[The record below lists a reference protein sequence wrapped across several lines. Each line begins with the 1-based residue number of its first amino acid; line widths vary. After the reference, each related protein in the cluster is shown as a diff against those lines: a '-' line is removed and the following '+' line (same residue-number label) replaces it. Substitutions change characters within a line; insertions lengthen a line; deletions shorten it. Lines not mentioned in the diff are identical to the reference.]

1 MPDAV
6 TLSLLGIVVL
16 LSVALIVLVAR
27 RRPTGPDEE
36 RLADK
41 MTLSLK
47 ASGLYQELERVN
59 VRAGQMQDAVR
70 QLDNLFRLP
79 TARGAAGEFQLEALL
94 GDLLPADRYEI
105 RTNVPGVGTPDARV
119 RSRAGDL
126 YIDAKF
132 PLDAYR
138 EVVEAPD
145 ASQAETGRK
154 RFLKAVRDH
163 VDTVASKY
171 VKTGGALPFA
181 VLFVP
186 SEAVF
191 AAALDMDPTLVR
203 EAADDGVLLAS
214 PTTLAAHL
222 SILAAG
228 IQAEKI
234 SERAQ
239 TIQQGLNA
247 LDKRFGTLRSDWD
260 TLARHVNNAQANLS
274 KVDASL
280 AEVERAW
287 RSVVEDGTE
296 PQ

>member
-6 TLSLLGIVVL
+6 TLALLVLVVL
-16 LSVALIVLVAR
+16 LLVILVVLVAR
-27 RRPTGPDEE
+27 RRDTGPDEE

-41 MTLSLK
+41 MAISLR
-47 ASGLYQELERVN
+47 AAGLHQEIERLN
-59 VRAGQMQDAVR
+59 VRAGQMQDAVQ

-79 TARGAAGEFQLEALL
+79 TARGSAGEFQLEALL
-94 GDLLPADRYEI
+94 GDLLPPDRYEI

-138 EVVEAPD
+138 DVVEAPD
-145 ASQAETGRK
+145 ASQAESGRK

-163 VDTVASKY
+163 IAAVASKY
-171 VKTGGALPFA
+171 VKTAGALPFA

-203 EAADDGVLLAS
+203 DAADDGVLLAS

-239 TIQQGLNA
+239 KIQRGLNA

-274 KVDASL
+274 KVEGSL
-280 AEVERAW
+280 EEVERSW
-287 RSVVEDGTE
+287 RSVVEGGTDAE
-296 PQ
+296 

>member
-6 TLSLLGIVVL
+6 TAGLLGLVVL
-16 LSVALIVLVAR
+16 LLLILIVLVAR
-27 RRPTGPDEE
+27 RRDTGPDEE
-36 RLADK
+36 RLAGQL
-41 MTLSLK
+41 TQSLRV
-47 ASGLYQELERVN
+47 AGLYEQVGQLN
-59 VRAGQMQDAVR
+59 ARANDMIRATDE
-70 QLDNLFRLP
+70 LDNLFRLP

-94 GDLLPADRYEI
+94 GDLLPPDRYEI
-105 RTNVPGVGTPDARV
+105 RTNVPGVGTPDARI

-145 ASQAETGRK
+145 ASQAESGRK

-163 VDTVASKY
+163 IDTVASKY
-171 VKTGGALPFA
+171 VKTGDALPFA
-181 VLFVP
+181 ILFVP

-203 EAADDGVLLAS
+203 DAADDGVLLAS

-228 IQAEKI
+228 IQAERL

-239 TIQQGLNA
+239 AIQKGLGA
-247 LDKRFGTLRSDWD
+247 LDKRFSALRSDWE
-260 TLARHVNNAQANLS
+260 TLTRHVNNAEANLS
-274 KVDASL
+274 KVDGSMADL
-280 AEVERAW
+280 ERAW
-287 RSVVEDGTE
+287 KTVVEGAKGE
-296 PQ
+296 